1 MAAFSVT
8 IYSSFKHSR
17 SSSGSEMP
25 SQRGS
30 LEHEVSAIRG
40 SLGTGTS
47 QASSARSV
55 KGKGRN
61 EGGTDQSSGS
71 VVKES

>member
-1 MAAFSVT
+1 
-8 IYSSFKHSR
+8 
-17 SSSGSEMP
+17 MP